1 LLPSGHSLQFV
12 DSLRHSWIADST
24 QSRSSTRQMLWRG
37 RQIRTIARTLQ
48 FVALFWLFRIFMKGA
63 AATNA
68 QSGREDCYGGMPP
81 RDSNWPRSHA
91 ALRNRSG
98 DSRAVMV
105 SDETTHEGRRT
116 RGYIARS
123 TMNFSSQILF
133 RFYNR
138 DHGGIDGADVVS
150 WGQHDLQS
158 PNARGYGDH
167 IADFRELIDIHG
179 VVSLAG

>member
-1 LLPSGHSLQFV
+1 MRP
-12 DSLRHSWIADST
+12 
-24 QSRSSTRQMLWRG
+24 
-37 RQIRTIARTLQ
+37 
-48 FVALFWLFRIFMKGA
+48 
-63 AATNA
+63 
-68 QSGREDCYGGMPP
+68 
-81 RDSNWPRSHA
+81 
-91 ALRNRSG
+91 NRSG

-179 VVSLAG
+179 VVSLAGQSGNASPNVPGSSLNFLQSKHFDLTLAGQLRDGLEVQLLIRRDYSQVDFVSIAADRKCLEELLGW